1 MKAKQERG
9 LSAAPLAHYEHI
21 LSAINK
27 ATTKLF
33 TAVTLHKPG
42 LSQTKEAC
50 ECTRMSVCMCE
61 HANERWLVRAE
72 GLSVAILWLSTQEEL
87 PQARGTWNRA

>member
-1 MKAKQERG
+1 MGQQCSREAV
-9 LSAAPLAHYEHI
+9 S

-50 ECTRMSVCMCE
+50 ECTRMSVCMCV
-61 HANERWLVRAE
+61 HANDQRLVRAE
-72 GLSVAILWLSTQEEL
+72 GLSVAILWLSTHET
-87 PQARGTWNRA
+87 PKSGARHRHAGPGTGLEPI